1 MSRKRIPKAKQN
13 QSPKRERKPIS
24 WRYSL
29 LTLVCGLFLVAGLFG
44 AARQHFSSI
53 EFGIKN
59 SRLRKQITEL
69 EAGQRRLILAK
80 EIALAP
86 DEIKK
91 IAKNFGL
98 KETTAINIENFPAN
112 PQLQNKPLAEKSSE
126 TKPRQTIESEIAA
139 VKKELNKSAKEEK
152 VEEKS
157 SKIITKKD
165 TLQKIPVKEQT
176 FTRERLIADK
186 QF

>member
-1 MSRKRIPKAKQN
+1 MSRKRVSRAKQN
-13 QSPKRERKPIS
+13 QSPNRERKPIS

-29 LTLVCGLFLVAGLFG
+29 LTLVCGLFLVVGLFG

-59 SRLRKQITEL
+59 SRIRKQITEL

-91 IAKNFGL
+91 IAKIFGL
-98 KETTAINIENFPAN
+98 KETPAINIETLPAN
-112 PQLQNKPLAEKSSE
+112 FEPQNRPLAEKSND
-126 TKPRQTIESEIAA
+126 TKPHQTVKPDIAA
-139 VKKELNKSAKEEK
+139 VKKELNKPAKEEK
-152 VEEKS
+152 VAKKS